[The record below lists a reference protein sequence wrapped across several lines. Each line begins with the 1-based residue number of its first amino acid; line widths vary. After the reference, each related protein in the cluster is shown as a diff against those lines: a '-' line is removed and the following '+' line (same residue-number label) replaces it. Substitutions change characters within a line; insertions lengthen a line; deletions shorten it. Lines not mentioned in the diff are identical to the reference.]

1 MTSVSHHRR
10 TSFAVV
16 FAALS
21 VSITFSAVRA
31 DSFIWQSVLGWLA
44 TNAMILSIAYFMNW
58 PGVYGKSEVGSLQW
72 PVVLLMAPT
81 LLYIRIV
88 WQLQNILIRTPLYNE
103 IAPDLFVGRL
113 CGYNSLP
120 KGVTV
125 VVDLTAEFHTP
136 LSLRTKVQTIRLP
149 TLDGCP
155 PDWKRCQHAFELIG
169 TNHHRIYVCCANGH
183 GRSVTFM
190 AAWLGQQGKCLSAI
204 EAVKLIQAARPTAAP
219 NSDQMSFLTQVFQIM
234 KLSGPID

>member
-1 MTSVSHHRR
+1 MRGVSHHRR

-16 FAALS
+16 FATLS
-21 VSITFSAVRA
+21 VAIAFIAFGA
-31 DSFIWQSVLGWLA
+31 DSPIWQAVVGWLA

-58 PGVYGKSEVGSLQW
+58 PGVYGKSEVGSLRW

-81 LLYIRIV
+81 LLFIRTV
-88 WQLQNILIRTPLYNE
+88 WQLQNIFFRTPLYNE

-113 CGYNSLP
+113 CGYDSLP

-136 LSLRTKVQTIRLP
+136 LSLQARVQTSRLP

-155 PDWKRCQHAFELIG
+155 PDWKKCQQVFELIG

-190 AAWLGQQGKCLSAI
+190 AAWLGQQGKCHSAI

-219 NSDQMSFLTQVFQIM
+219 NSDQMSFLVQVFQTM
-234 KLSGPID
+234 NMNGPVG